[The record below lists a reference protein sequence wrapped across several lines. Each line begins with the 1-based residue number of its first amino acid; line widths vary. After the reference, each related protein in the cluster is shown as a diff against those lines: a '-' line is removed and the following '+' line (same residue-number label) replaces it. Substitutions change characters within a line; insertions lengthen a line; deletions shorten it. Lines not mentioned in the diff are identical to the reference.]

1 MKSRLNFCA
10 SNEFLRW
17 SNINLSVTYNC
28 VGFKVSRFLENKPK
42 CFRIS
47 YCTESLLNNEQ
58 KKSLHERVTRKL
70 LKIAIIGVPNVGK
83 STLINRIVGRNVR
96 CYSLI

>member
-1 MKSRLNFCA
+1 MQPRLNVFA
-10 SNEFLRW
+10 FNEFSRW
-17 SNINLSVTYNC
+17 SNINLSINYNC
-28 VGFKVSRFLENKPK
+28 VGFDVSRFLENKLK

-47 YCTESLLNNEQ
+47 YRTESKLNNEQ
-58 KKSLHERVTRKL
+58 KKSLQERVTRKL

-96 CYSLI
+96 CYSLM